1 MQSQS
6 KKPIRKA
13 QVAPS
18 VDECINKIVADM
30 LARRPKHRIAV
41 ARPERNGKVI
51 PNIRLR
57 EYGGGHMPSEAATMV
72 FGRNHLDEKVAD
84 SIRKCIKLESRPDL
98 EWDMRITG
106 FDKPAPGLPRIKS
119 RKPHLNTG
127 RNRKRHHESL
137 PRLVGEKGASLP
149 VHMVGNNRRLK
160 CKDRY

>member
-6 KKPIRKA
+6 KKPIRKV

-18 VDECINKIVADM
+18 VNECIDKIVGDM
-30 LARRPKHRIAV
+30 LARRPCHRIAA
-41 ARPERNGKVI
+41 ARPKRNGKVI
-51 PNIRLR
+51 PNIGLC
-57 EYGGGHMPSEAATMV
+57 ECGLVHMPSEAAAMV
-72 FGRNHLDEKVAD
+72 LGRNHLDEKVSD
-84 SIRKCIKLESRPDL
+84 SIRKCI

-106 FDKPAPGLPRIKS
+106 FDKPASGLRGIKR

-149 VHMVGNNRRLK
+149 MHMVGNNRRLK
-160 CKDRY
+160 RKGRY